1 MKICVARPTRGRWI
15 RKRTVRTKSL
25 VMTGP
30 GESHQFLYGS
40 SFVFSVLSFL
50 RITLFCSHCWLLVC
64 MRVCMCLRTTHPM
77 CLSFHGKS
85 FQSAHEHTHRD
96 SFAYKITRCKR
107 TKTHRTHSV
116 LAFETNFRSSAI
128 IVRLCASACVSVS
141 VRYVRMSFACSGNW
155 WRKWKMSRRKWKQQ
169 HIATYVPTVGVAA
182 AAAAAA
188 AGRATYWLFECVL
201 AVK

>member
-1 MKICVARPTRGRWI
+1 MCRASNPGSVDTKAYCTNEKSRYDWAWWKSSIFIWQFVRFFRSFFSSHHTILLALLAAGVYVCVYVLANDTSDVFVVSRKIVSIRTR
-15 RKRTVRTKSL
+15 
-25 VMTGP
+25 
-30 GESHQFLYGS
+30 
-40 SFVFSVLSFL
+40 
-50 RITLFCSHCWLLVC
+50 
-64 MRVCMCLRTTHPM
+64 
-77 CLSFHGKS
+77 
-85 FQSAHEHTHRD
+85 AHIHTD

-107 TKTHRTHSV
+107 TKTHRTHCV

-188 AGRATYWLFECVL
+188 AGRATYWLFDCVL